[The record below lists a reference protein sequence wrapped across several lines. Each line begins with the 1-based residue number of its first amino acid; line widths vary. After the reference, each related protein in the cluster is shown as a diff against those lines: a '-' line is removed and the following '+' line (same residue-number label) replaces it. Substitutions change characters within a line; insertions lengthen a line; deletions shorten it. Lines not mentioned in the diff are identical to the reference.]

1 MKNNIQF
8 TNNPRSEEG
17 VRKYNVNRSIAIG
30 PVSLKIL
37 TIASLASLLL
47 LYLAQTTQGAT
58 KSYEVQSMEQDR
70 QELVED
76 VERLKLESQRLQA
89 LSKIEASLGEDL
101 EKDFEEVDEIKT
113 LAEAAAE

>member
-8 TNNPRSEEG
+8 TNNSSEDG
-17 VRKYNVNRSIAIG
+17 VRKYNVNRSLSIG
-30 PVSLKIL
+30 PVSVKIL

-58 KSYEVQSMEQDR
+58 KSYEVQAMEEDR

-76 VERLKLESQRLQA
+76 VERLKLEAQRLQA
-89 LSKIEASLGEDL
+89 LSKIKTELGSDL
-101 EKDFEEVDEIKT
+101 ENNFEEVDEIKT
-113 LAEAAAE
+113 LVKDVETE